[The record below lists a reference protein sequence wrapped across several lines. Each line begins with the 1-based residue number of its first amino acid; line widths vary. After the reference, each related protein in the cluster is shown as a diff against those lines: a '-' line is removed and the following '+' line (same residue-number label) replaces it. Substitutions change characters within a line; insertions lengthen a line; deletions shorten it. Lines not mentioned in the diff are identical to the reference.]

1 MRLIENGITTYFHC
15 KNCFSNGIKDKVA
28 VGWKE
33 RQFMYDISFIKF
45 VFILQ
50 RMNYATFKGLQVWC
64 DSCDTNI
71 IALDFKGN
79 KVAHDLFPEGKYNST
94 NKK

>member
-28 VGWKE
+28 VGW
-33 RQFMYDISFIKF
+33 
-45 VFILQ
+45 
-50 RMNYATFKGLQVWC
+50 TFKGLQVWC
-64 DSCDTNI
+64 DSCNTNI

-79 KVAHDLFPEGKYNST
+79 KVEHDLFPEGKYNST